1 MVEQNELN
9 REMSEI
15 GVGRFNAQ
23 WESARKHEEITRSK
37 VGQRIMR
44 ELLPE
49 YVKRIKQLLRKKP
62 GRPTRWANDLRTY
75 DCKKVAYISFRV
87 VLDNLPLKK
96 SLTSLAYAVGK
107 QIEREVMCSFLVKTN
122 PKGKGIIKG
131 AKTRSKASQ
140 YRHIQLSMR
149 NEEKKEG
156 MENFDHWARRDRI
169 SCGLNLVELLRVS
182 TGLIEYVYVKKNAR
196 SKLVRF
202 VAPTASTLE
211 WIEKFN
217 QTHSLLDPF
226 WMPMVEPPENWDNVW
241 DGGYKSLPGEA
252 ALPKLPFIKSHDK
265 EFLRNLDPKKLK
277 VPMEAVNLIQR
288 TPWEINQN
296 VLAVILWAWEN
307 NVEVE
312 GLPSKEDEELPPF
325 PPDGEEN
332 RDSRNAWAKIA
343 SGIHKRNLSTR
354 SKRMLTSKVVYLAE
368 KFAGERIFLP
378 CNVDFRGRVYYAPTF
393 CNPMGNDLCRG
404 MLQFWR
410 EEKIRNKEE
419 AKWLAIHGSNS
430 YGNDKVS
437 LDDREAWAYD
447 NADMIKSIA
456 MDPIGDLRWI
466 DADAPFSFL
475 AFCFEWRVFLEKGKL
490 KTKLPVM
497 MDATNNGLQLLSI
510 LTRCEY
516 GCSATNVTP
525 NDEGVPADIYTTARL
540 RCESYMRKD
549 AKNGHPFA
557 QAWLDYGIDRACL
570 KRPTMTKAYGLTEY
584 SCRQYVLDW
593 FEDKI
598 HSDDCPSPFCEKEY
612 YKAVHYLSSMVW
624 KAIEEILDLPKRC
637 MDWFVEVAQ
646 IVSAEGRPL
655 MWTTPSGFVVKQDY
669 KKVKDN
675 NIKTWISGHV
685 IHVKFHNST
694 DKVSVVRQKNG
705 VSPNTI
711 HSYDSALL
719 HKVVCKANNPDNST
733 EQGIYDFCMIHDSFG
748 THSNKAQLL
757 ADTIRSEAVKMF
769 TPDLL
774 REWLSE
780 IKKQNP
786 DLEFPEPPEYGSAD
800 ISLIRDS
807 PYFFS

>member
-1 MVEQNELN
+1 MDQRELN
-9 REMSEI
+9 KEMSEI

-23 WESARKHEEITRSK
+23 WESARDYDDISRSK
-37 VGQRIMR
+37 AGQRIMR
-44 ELLPE
+44 QLLPE
-49 YVKRIKQLLRKKP
+49 FHKRVRQLFKKGP
-62 GRPTRWANDLRTY
+62 GRPTRWQEDLRNY
-75 DCKKVAYISFRV
+75 DAKKAAFICFKV
-87 VLDNLPLKK
+87 VLDELPKK
-96 SLTSLAYAVGK
+96 KTLTSLAYAVGK
-107 QIEREVMCSFLVKTN
+107 HIEREVMCTYLVKTN

-156 MENFDHWARRDRI
+156 MENFDHWAKRDRL

-182 TGLIEYVYVKKNAR
+182 TGLIEYLYIKKSAR
-196 SKLVRF
+196 GKLTRF
-202 VAPTASTLE
+202 VAATKETLDWLE
-211 WIEKFN
+211 NFN
-217 QTHSLLDPF
+217 THHSLLDPF
-226 WMPMVEPPENWDNVW
+226 WMPTIDPPENWENVW
-241 DGGYKSLPGEA
+241 EGGYVSNEEDGFLPDF
-252 ALPKLPFIKSHDK
+252 PFIKSYDK
-265 EFLRNLDPKKLK
+265 KFLRSLDPKKLK
-277 VPMEAVNLIQR
+277 IPMDAVNKIQR

-296 VLAVILWAWEN
+296 VLAVILWAWDN

-325 PPDGEEN
+325 PIDGEEN

-343 SGIHKRNLSTR
+343 SKIHRRNLSTR
-354 SKRMLTSKVVYLAE
+354 SKRMLTTKVVYLAE

-393 CNPMGNDLCRG
+393 CNPMGNDLSRG
-404 MLQFWR
+404 LLQFWR
-410 EEKIRNKEE
+410 EEKVRNKDE
-419 AKWLAIHGSNS
+419 ARWLAIHGSNS

-437 LDDREAWAYD
+437 LTDREQWAYD
-447 NADMIKSIA
+447 NAEMIKSIA
-456 MDPIGDLRWI
+456 VDPTSDLRWI
-466 DADAPFSFL
+466 EADAPFSFL

-490 KTKLPVM
+490 KTKIPVM

-516 GCSATNVTP
+516 GCAATNVTP
-525 NDEGVPADIYTTARL
+525 NDEDIPADIYTTARL
-540 RCESYMRKD
+540 RCESYMKAD
-549 AKNGHPFA
+549 AKTGHPFA
-557 QAWLDYGIDRACL
+557 QAWLDYGIDRNCL
-570 KRPTMTKAYGLTEY
+570 KRPTMTKPYGLTEY

-598 HSDDCPSPFCEKEY
+598 HGDDLPSPFCEKEY
-612 YKAVHYLSSMVW
+612 YKAVHYLSSNVW
-624 KAIEEILDLPKRC
+624 KAIEEILDLPKQC

-655 MWTTPSGFVVKQDY
+655 QWTTPSGFVVKQDY
-669 KKVKDN
+669 KKVKEN
-675 NIKTWISGHV
+675 KISTWITGQA
-685 IHVKFHNST
+685 IHINFQDST
-694 DKVSVVRQKNG
+694 NKLSVVKQKNG

-719 HKVVCKANNPDNST
+719 HLVVCES
-733 EQGIYDFCMIHDSFG
+733 GLYDFCMIHDSFG

-780 IKKQNP
+780 IREQNP
-786 DLEFPEPPEYGSAD
+786 DLEFPEPPKYGSAD

>member
-1 MVEQNELN
+1 MDQSELN

-15 GVGRFNAQ
+15 GIGRYNSQ
-23 WESARKHEEITRSK
+23 WESARDHDEISRSK
-37 VGQRIMR
+37 AGQKIMR

-49 YVKRIKQLLRKKP
+49 FHKRVKQLLKKERG
-62 GRPTRWANDLRTY
+62 GRPTRWKADLMNY
-75 DCKKVAYISFRV
+75 DLKKVSFICFKV
-87 VLDNLPLKK
+87 VLDELPKK
-96 SLTSLAYAVGK
+96 KTLASLAYAVGK
-107 QIEREVMCSFLVKTN
+107 YIEREVMCTYLVRTN

-149 NEEKKEG
+149 SEEKKEG
-156 MENFDHWARRDRI
+156 MKNFDPWSRRDRI
-169 SCGLNLVELLRVS
+169 SCGTNLVELLRVS
-182 TGLIEYVYVKKNAR
+182 TGLIEYIYIRKNSFNKRILRYVAATKE
-196 SKLVRF
+196 
-202 VAPTASTLE
+202 TLDWLE
-211 WIEKFN
+211 N
-217 QTHSLLDPF
+217 YNTHHSILDPF
-226 WMPMVEPPENWDNVW
+226 WMPTIDPPENWEQVW
-241 DGGYKSLPGEA
+241 EGGYKASEEDGFSPSF
-252 ALPKLPFIKSHDK
+252 PFIKSHDQK
-265 EFLRNLDPKKLK
+265 FLRSLDPKKLK
-277 VPMEAVNLIQR
+277 IPMDAVNLIQR

-296 VLAVILWAWEN
+296 VLAVVLWAWDN
-307 NVEVE
+307 NVQVE

-325 PPDGEEN
+325 PIDGQEN
-332 RDSRNAWAKIA
+332 RDSRNAWAKVA

-354 SKRMLTSKVVYLAE
+354 SKRMLTTKVVYLAE

-393 CNPMGNDLCRG
+393 CNPMGNDLSRG
-404 MLQFWR
+404 LLQFWR
-410 EEKIRNKEE
+410 EEKIRNKKE
-419 AKWLAIHGSNS
+419 ARWLAIHGSNS

-437 LDDREAWAYD
+437 LDDREQWAYD

-456 MDPIGDLRWI
+456 MDPVGDLRWI
-466 DADAPFSFL
+466 QADAPFSFL
-475 AFCFEWRVFLEKGKL
+475 AFCFEWRVFLENGKI
-490 KTKLPVM
+490 KTKIPVM

-516 GCSATNVTP
+516 GCAATNVTP
-525 NDEGVPADIYTTARL
+525 NDEGVPADIYTTARI
-540 RCESYMRKD
+540 RCESYMQED
-549 AKNGHPFA
+549 AKSGHPFA

-570 KRPTMTKAYGLTEY
+570 KRPSMTKAYGLTEY

-598 HSDDCPSPFCEKEY
+598 HGDDCPSPFCEKEY
-612 YKAVHYLSSMVW
+612 YKAVHYLSSNVW
-624 KAIEEILDLPKRC
+624 RAIEEILDLPKQC

-655 MWTTPSGFVVKQDY
+655 QWTTPSGFVVKQDY
-669 KKVKDN
+669 KKVKEQQ
-675 NIKTWISGHV
+675 IRTYISGHLM
-685 IHVKFHNST
+685 HVRFQDSI
-694 DKVSVVRQKNG
+694 DKLSVVKQKNG

-719 HKVVCKANNPDNST
+719 HNVVHECNKL
-733 EQGIYDFCMIHDSFG
+733 GLYDFCMIHDSFG

-774 REWLSE
+774 REWLGQ
-780 IKKQNP
+780 IKEQNP
-786 DLEFPEPPEYGSAD
+786 DLEFPEPPQYGSAD

>member
-1 MVEQNELN
+1 MDQRELN
-9 REMSEI
+9 KEMSEI

-23 WESARKHEEITRSK
+23 WESARDYDDISRSK
-37 VGQRIMR
+37 AGQRIMR
-44 ELLPE
+44 QLLPE
-49 YVKRIKQLLRKKP
+49 FHKRVRQLFKKGP
-62 GRPTRWANDLRTY
+62 GRPTRWQEDLRNY
-75 DCKKVAYISFRV
+75 DAKKAAFICFKV
-87 VLDNLPLKK
+87 VLDELPKK
-96 SLTSLAYAVGK
+96 KTLTSLAYAVGK
-107 QIEREVMCSFLVKTN
+107 HIEREVMCTYLVKTN

-156 MENFDHWARRDRI
+156 MENFDHWAKRDRL

-182 TGLIEYVYVKKNAR
+182 TGLIEYLYIKKSAR
-196 SKLVRF
+196 GKLTRF
-202 VAPTASTLE
+202 VAATKETLDWLE
-211 WIEKFN
+211 NFN
-217 QTHSLLDPF
+217 THHSLLDPF
-226 WMPMVEPPENWDNVW
+226 WMPTIDPPENWENVW
-241 DGGYKSLPGEA
+241 EGGYVSNEEDGFLPDF
-252 ALPKLPFIKSHDK
+252 PFIKSYDK
-265 EFLRNLDPKKLK
+265 KFLRSLDPKKLK
-277 VPMEAVNLIQR
+277 IPMDAVNKIQR

-296 VLAVILWAWEN
+296 VLAVILWAWDN

-325 PPDGEEN
+325 PIDGEHN

-343 SGIHKRNLSTR
+343 SKIHRRNLSTR
-354 SKRMLTSKVVYLAE
+354 SKRMLTTKVVYLAE

-393 CNPMGNDLCRG
+393 CNPMGNDLSRG
-404 MLQFWR
+404 LLQFWR
-410 EEKIRNKEE
+410 EEKVRNKDE
-419 AKWLAIHGSNS
+419 ARWLAIHGSNS

-437 LDDREAWAYD
+437 LTDREQWAYD

-456 MDPIGDLRWI
+456 VDPTSDLRWI
-466 DADAPFSFL
+466 EADAPFSFL

-490 KTKLPVM
+490 KTKIPVM

-516 GCSATNVTP
+516 GCAATNVTP
-525 NDEGVPADIYTTARL
+525 NDEDIPADIYTTARL
-540 RCESYMRKD
+540 RCESYMKDD
-549 AKNGHPFA
+549 AKTGHPFA
-557 QAWLDYGIDRACL
+557 QSWLDYGIDRNCL
-570 KRPTMTKAYGLTEY
+570 KRPTMTKPYGLTEY

-598 HSDDCPSPFCEKEY
+598 HGDDLPSPFCEKEY
-612 YKAVHYLSSMVW
+612 YKAVHYLSSNVW
-624 KAIEEILDLPKRC
+624 KAIEEILDLPKQC

-655 MWTTPSGFVVKQDY
+655 QWTTPSGFVVKQDY
-669 KKVKDN
+669 KKVKEN
-675 NIKTWISGHV
+675 KISTWITGQA
-685 IHVKFHNST
+685 IHINFQDST
-694 DKVSVVRQKNG
+694 NKLSVVKQKNG

-719 HKVVCKANNPDNST
+719 HLVVCES
-733 EQGIYDFCMIHDSFG
+733 GLYDFCMIHDSFG

-780 IKKQNP
+780 IREQNP

>member
-1 MVEQNELN
+1 MDQRELN
-9 REMSEI
+9 KEMSEI

-23 WESARKHEEITRSK
+23 WESARDYDDISRSK
-37 VGQRIMR
+37 AGQRIMR
-44 ELLPE
+44 QLLPAFH
-49 YVKRIKQLLRKKP
+49 KRVRQLFKKGP
-62 GRPTRWANDLRTY
+62 GRPTRWQEDLRNY
-75 DCKKVAYISFRV
+75 DAKKAAFICFKV
-87 VLDNLPLKK
+87 VLDELPKK
-96 SLTSLAYAVGK
+96 KTLTSLAYAVGK
-107 QIEREVMCSFLVKTN
+107 HIEREVMCTYLVKTN

-156 MENFDHWARRDRI
+156 MENFDHWAKRDRL

-182 TGLIEYVYVKKNAR
+182 TGLIEYLYIKKSAR
-196 SKLVRF
+196 GKLTRF
-202 VAPTASTLE
+202 VAATKETLDWLE
-211 WIEKFN
+211 NFN
-217 QTHSLLDPF
+217 THHSLLDPF
-226 WMPMVEPPENWDNVW
+226 WMPTIDPPENWENVW
-241 DGGYKSLPGEA
+241 EGGYVSNEEDGFLPDF
-252 ALPKLPFIKSHDK
+252 PFIKSYDK
-265 EFLRNLDPKKLK
+265 KFLRSLDPKKLK
-277 VPMEAVNLIQR
+277 IPMDAVNKIQR

-296 VLAVILWAWEN
+296 VLAVILWAWDN

-325 PPDGEEN
+325 PIDGEHN
-332 RDSRNAWAKIA
+332 RDSRNSWAKIA
-343 SGIHKRNLSTR
+343 SKIHRRNLSTR
-354 SKRMLTSKVVYLAE
+354 SKRMLTTKVVYLAE

-393 CNPMGNDLCRG
+393 CNPMGNDLSRG
-404 MLQFWR
+404 LLQFWR
-410 EEKIRNKEE
+410 EEKVRNKEE
-419 AKWLAIHGSNS
+419 ARWLAIHGSNS

-437 LDDREAWAYD
+437 LTDREQWAYD

-456 MDPIGDLRWI
+456 VDPTSDLRWI
-466 DADAPFSFL
+466 EADAPFSFL

-490 KTKLPVM
+490 KTKIPVM

-516 GCSATNVTP
+516 GCAATNVTP
-525 NDEGVPADIYTTARL
+525 NDEDIPADIYTTARL
-540 RCESYMRKD
+540 RCESYMKDD
-549 AKNGHPFA
+549 AKTGHPFA
-557 QAWLDYGIDRACL
+557 QAWLDYGIDRNCL
-570 KRPTMTKAYGLTEY
+570 KRPTMTKPYGLTEY

-598 HSDDCPSPFCEKEY
+598 HGDDLPSPFCEKEY
-612 YKAVHYLSSMVW
+612 YKAVHYLSSNVW
-624 KAIEEILDLPKRC
+624 KAIEEILDLPKQC

-655 MWTTPSGFVVKQDY
+655 QWTTPSGFVVKQDY
-669 KKVKDN
+669 KKVKEN
-675 NIKTWISGHV
+675 KISTWITGQA
-685 IHVKFHNST
+685 IHINFQDST
-694 DKVSVVRQKNG
+694 NKLSVVKQKNG

-719 HKVVCKANNPDNST
+719 HLVVCES
-733 EQGIYDFCMIHDSFG
+733 GLYDFCMIHDSFG

-780 IKKQNP
+780 IREQNP

-807 PYFFS
+807 LYFFS

>member
-1 MVEQNELN
+1 MDQSELN
-9 REMSEI
+9 KEMSEI

-23 WESARKHEEITRSK
+23 WESAREHDEISRSK
-37 VGQRIMR
+37 AGQRIMR

-49 YVKRIKQLLRKKP
+49 FHKRVRQLLKKGP
-62 GRPTRWANDLRTY
+62 GRPTRWQEDLRKY
-75 DCKKVAYISFRV
+75 DAKKAAFICFKV
-87 VLDNLPLKK
+87 VLDELPKKK
-96 SLTSLAYAVGK
+96 SLASLAYAVGK
-107 QIEREVMCSFLVKTN
+107 HIEREVMCTYLVKSN

-156 MENFDHWARRDRI
+156 MKNFDHWAKRDRL

-182 TGLIEYVYVKKNAR
+182 TGLIEYLYIKKHAR
-196 SKLVRF
+196 GKLIRF
-202 VAPTASTLE
+202 VAATKETLDWLE
-211 WIEKFN
+211 NFN
-217 QTHSLLDPF
+217 THHSLLDPF
-226 WMPMVEPPENWDNVW
+226 WMPMIDPPENWENVW
-241 DGGYKSLPGEA
+241 DGGYIANEEDGFLPDF
-252 ALPKLPFIKSHDK
+252 PFIKSYDK
-265 EFLRNLDPKKLK
+265 KFLRSLDPKKLK
-277 VPMEAVNLIQR
+277 IPMDAVNLIQR

-296 VLAVILWAWEN
+296 VLAVILWAWDN

-325 PPDGEEN
+325 PIDGEEN

-343 SGIHKRNLSTR
+343 SKIHRRNLSTR
-354 SKRMLTSKVVYLAE
+354 SKRMLTTKVVYLAE

-393 CNPMGNDLCRG
+393 CNPMGNDLSRG
-404 MLQFWR
+404 LLQFWR
-410 EEKIRNKEE
+410 EEKIRNKDE
-419 AKWLAIHGSNS
+419 ARWLAIHGSNS

-437 LDDREAWAYD
+437 LADREQWAYD

-456 MDPIGDLRWI
+456 IDPVGDLRWI
-466 DADAPFSFL
+466 KADAPFSFL
-475 AFCFEWRVFLEKGKL
+475 AFCFEWRVFLENGKI
-490 KTKLPVM
+490 KTKIPVM

-516 GCSATNVTP
+516 GCAATNVTP
-525 NDEGVPADIYTTARL
+525 GTEDIPADIYTTARL
-540 RCESYMRKD
+540 RCESYMRDD
-549 AKNGHPFA
+549 AKTGHPFA
-557 QAWLDYGIDRACL
+557 QAWLDYGIDRNCL

-598 HSDDCPSPFCEKEY
+598 HGDDCPSPFCEKEY
-612 YKAVHYLSSMVW
+612 YKAVHYLSSNVW
-624 KAIEEILDLPKRC
+624 RAIEEILDLPKQC

-646 IVSAEGRPL
+646 IVSTEGRPL
-655 MWTTPSGFVVKQDY
+655 RWTTPSGFVVKQDY

-675 NIKTWISGHV
+675 KISTWITGQA
-685 IHVKFHNST
+685 IHVNFQNST
-694 DKVSVVRQKNG
+694 DKLSIVKQKNG

-719 HKVVCKANNPDNST
+719 HRVVCKSN
-733 EQGIYDFCMIHDSFG
+733 ELGLYDYCMIHDSFG

-757 ADTIRSEAVKMF
+757 ADTIRSEAVDMF

-780 IKKQNP
+780 IREQNP

>member
-1 MVEQNELN
+1 MDQRELN
-9 REMSEI
+9 KEMSEI

-23 WESARKHEEITRSK
+23 WESARDYDDISRSK
-37 VGQRIMR
+37 AGQRIMR
-44 ELLPE
+44 QLLPE
-49 YVKRIKQLLRKKP
+49 FHKRVRQLFKKGP
-62 GRPTRWANDLRTY
+62 GRPTRWQEDLRNY
-75 DCKKVAYISFRV
+75 DAKKAAFICFKV
-87 VLDNLPLKK
+87 VLDELPKK
-96 SLTSLAYAVGK
+96 KTLTSLAYAVGK
-107 QIEREVMCSFLVKTN
+107 HIEREVMCTYLVKTN

-156 MENFDHWARRDRI
+156 MENFDHWAKRDRL

-182 TGLIEYVYVKKNAR
+182 TGLIEYLYIKKSAR
-196 SKLVRF
+196 GKLTRF
-202 VAPTASTLE
+202 VAATKETLDWLE
-211 WIEKFN
+211 NFN
-217 QTHSLLDPF
+217 THHSLLDPF
-226 WMPMVEPPENWDNVW
+226 WMPTIDPPENWENVW
-241 DGGYKSLPGEA
+241 EGGYVSNEEDGFLPDF
-252 ALPKLPFIKSHDK
+252 PFIKSYDK
-265 EFLRNLDPKKLK
+265 KFLRSLDPKKLK
-277 VPMEAVNLIQR
+277 IPMDAVNKIQR

-296 VLAVILWAWEN
+296 VLAVILWAWDN

-325 PPDGEEN
+325 PIDGEHN
-332 RDSRNAWAKIA
+332 RDSRNSWAKIA
-343 SGIHKRNLSTR
+343 SKIHRRNLSTR
-354 SKRMLTSKVVYLAE
+354 SKRMLTTKVVYLAE

-393 CNPMGNDLCRG
+393 CNPMGNDLSRG
-404 MLQFWR
+404 LLQFWR
-410 EEKIRNKEE
+410 EEKVRNKEE
-419 AKWLAIHGSNS
+419 ARWLAIHGSNS

-437 LDDREAWAYD
+437 LTNREQWAYD

-456 MDPIGDLRWI
+456 VDPTSDLRWI
-466 DADAPFSFL
+466 EADAPFSFL

-490 KTKLPVM
+490 KTKIPVM

-516 GCSATNVTP
+516 GCAATNVTP
-525 NDEGVPADIYTTARL
+525 NDEDIPADIYTTARL
-540 RCESYMRKD
+540 RCESYMKAD
-549 AKNGHPFA
+549 AKTGHPFA
-557 QAWLDYGIDRACL
+557 QSWLDYGIDRNCL
-570 KRPTMTKAYGLTEY
+570 KRPTMTKPYGLTEY

-598 HSDDCPSPFCEKEY
+598 HGDDLPSPFCEKEY

-624 KAIEEILDLPKRC
+624 KAIEEILDLPKQC

-655 MWTTPSGFVVKQDY
+655 QWTTPSGFVVKQDY
-669 KKVKDN
+669 KKVKEN
-675 NIKTWISGHV
+675 KISTWITGQA
-685 IHVKFHNST
+685 IHINFQDST
-694 DKVSVVRQKNG
+694 NKLSVVKQKNG

-719 HKVVCKANNPDNST
+719 HLVVCES
-733 EQGIYDFCMIHDSFG
+733 GLYDFCMIHDSFG

-780 IKKQNP
+780 IREQNP

>member
-1 MVEQNELN
+1 MDQRELN
-9 REMSEI
+9 KEMSEI

-23 WESARKHEEITRSK
+23 WESARDYDDISRSK
-37 VGQRIMR
+37 AGQRIMR
-44 ELLPE
+44 QLLPAFH
-49 YVKRIKQLLRKKP
+49 KRVRQLFKKGP
-62 GRPTRWANDLRTY
+62 GRPTRWQEDLRNY
-75 DCKKVAYISFRV
+75 DAKKAAFICFKV
-87 VLDNLPLKK
+87 VLDELPKK
-96 SLTSLAYAVGK
+96 KTLTSLAYAVGK
-107 QIEREVMCSFLVKTN
+107 HIEREVMCTYLVKTN

-156 MENFDHWARRDRI
+156 MENFDHWAKRDRL

-182 TGLIEYVYVKKNAR
+182 TGLIEYLYIKKSAR
-196 SKLVRF
+196 GKLTRF
-202 VAPTASTLE
+202 VAATKETLDWLE
-211 WIEKFN
+211 NFN
-217 QTHSLLDPF
+217 THHSLLDPF
-226 WMPMVEPPENWDNVW
+226 WMPTIDPPENWENVW
-241 DGGYKSLPGEA
+241 EGGYVSNEEDGFLPDF
-252 ALPKLPFIKSHDK
+252 PFIKSYDK
-265 EFLRNLDPKKLK
+265 KFLRSLDPKKLK
-277 VPMEAVNLIQR
+277 IPMDAVNKIQR

-296 VLAVILWAWEN
+296 VLAVILWAWDN

-325 PPDGEEN
+325 PIDGEHN
-332 RDSRNAWAKIA
+332 RDSRNSWAKIA
-343 SGIHKRNLSTR
+343 SKIHRRNLSTR
-354 SKRMLTSKVVYLAE
+354 SKRMLTTKVVYLAE

-393 CNPMGNDLCRG
+393 CNPMGNDLSRG
-404 MLQFWR
+404 LLQFWR
-410 EEKIRNKEE
+410 EEKVRNKEE
-419 AKWLAIHGSNS
+419 ARWLAIHGSNS

-437 LDDREAWAYD
+437 LTDREQWAYD

-456 MDPIGDLRWI
+456 VDPTSDLRWI
-466 DADAPFSFL
+466 EADAPFSFL

-490 KTKLPVM
+490 KTKIPVM

-516 GCSATNVTP
+516 GCAATNVTP
-525 NDEGVPADIYTTARL
+525 NDEDIPADIYTTARL
-540 RCESYMRKD
+540 RCESYMKDD
-549 AKNGHPFA
+549 AKTGHPFA
-557 QAWLDYGIDRACL
+557 QAWLDYGIDRNCL
-570 KRPTMTKAYGLTEY
+570 KRPTMTKPYGLTEY

-598 HSDDCPSPFCEKEY
+598 HGDDLPSPFCEKEY
-612 YKAVHYLSSMVW
+612 YKAVHYLSSNVW
-624 KAIEEILDLPKRC
+624 KAIEEILDLPKQC

-655 MWTTPSGFVVKQDY
+655 QWTTPSGFVVKQDY
-669 KKVKDN
+669 KKVKEN
-675 NIKTWISGHV
+675 KISTWITGQA
-685 IHVKFHNST
+685 IHINFQDST
-694 DKVSVVRQKNG
+694 NKLSVVKQKNG

-719 HKVVCKANNPDNST
+719 HLVVCES
-733 EQGIYDFCMIHDSFG
+733 GLYDFCMIHDSFG

-780 IKKQNP
+780 IREQNP

>member
-1 MVEQNELN
+1 MDQRELN
-9 REMSEI
+9 KEMSEI

-23 WESARKHEEITRSK
+23 WESARDYDDISRSK
-37 VGQRIMR
+37 AGQRIMR
-44 ELLPE
+44 QLLPAFH
-49 YVKRIKQLLRKKP
+49 KRVRQLFKKGP
-62 GRPTRWANDLRTY
+62 GRPTRWQEDLRNY
-75 DCKKVAYISFRV
+75 DAKKAAFICFKV
-87 VLDNLPLKK
+87 VLDELPKK
-96 SLTSLAYAVGK
+96 KTLTSLAYAVGK
-107 QIEREVMCSFLVKTN
+107 HIEREVMCTYLVKTN

-156 MENFDHWARRDRI
+156 MENFDHWAKRDRL

-182 TGLIEYVYVKKNAR
+182 TGLIEYLYIKKSAR
-196 SKLVRF
+196 GKLTRF
-202 VAPTASTLE
+202 VAATKETLDWLE
-211 WIEKFN
+211 NFN
-217 QTHSLLDPF
+217 THHSLLDPF
-226 WMPMVEPPENWDNVW
+226 WMPTIDPPENWENVW
-241 DGGYKSLPGEA
+241 EGGYVSNEEDGFLPDF
-252 ALPKLPFIKSHDK
+252 PFIKSYDK
-265 EFLRNLDPKKLK
+265 KFLRSLDPKKLK
-277 VPMEAVNLIQR
+277 IPMDAVNKIQR

-296 VLAVILWAWEN
+296 VLAVILWAWDN

-325 PPDGEEN
+325 PIDGEHN
-332 RDSRNAWAKIA
+332 RDSRNSWAKIA
-343 SGIHKRNLSTR
+343 SKIHRRNLSTR
-354 SKRMLTSKVVYLAE
+354 SKRMLTTKVVYLAE

-393 CNPMGNDLCRG
+393 CNPMGNDLSRG
-404 MLQFWR
+404 LLQFWR
-410 EEKIRNKEE
+410 EEKVRNKEE
-419 AKWLAIHGSNS
+419 ARWLAIHGSNS

-437 LDDREAWAYD
+437 LTDREQWAYD

-456 MDPIGDLRWI
+456 VDPTSDLRWI
-466 DADAPFSFL
+466 EADAPFSFL

-490 KTKLPVM
+490 KTKIPVM

-516 GCSATNVTP
+516 GCAATNVTP
-525 NDEGVPADIYTTARL
+525 NDEDIPADIYTTARL
-540 RCESYMRKD
+540 RCESYMKDD
-549 AKNGHPFA
+549 AKTGHPFA
-557 QAWLDYGIDRACL
+557 QAWLDYGIDRNCL
-570 KRPTMTKAYGLTEY
+570 KRPTMTKPYGLTEY

-598 HSDDCPSPFCEKEY
+598 HGDDLPSPFCEKEY
-612 YKAVHYLSSMVW
+612 YKAVHYLSSNVW
-624 KAIEEILDLPKRC
+624 KAIEEILDLPKQC

-655 MWTTPSGFVVKQDY
+655 QWTTPSGFVVKQDY
-669 KKVKDN
+669 KKVKEN
-675 NIKTWISGHV
+675 KISTWITGQA
-685 IHVKFHNST
+685 IHINFQDST
-694 DKVSVVRQKNG
+694 NKLSVVKQKNG

-719 HKVVCKANNPDNST
+719 HLVVCES
-733 EQGIYDFCMIHDSFG
+733 GLYDFCMIHDSFG

-780 IKKQNP
+780 IREQNP
-786 DLEFPEPPEYGSAD
+786 DLEFPEPPKYGSAD